1 VPNDPRIF
9 KEARDVTSVTKPVYN
24 VYDPTGHLWKRI
36 TFDEAN
42 ITVQL
47 HDANRHSDFTP
58 PKGIAQ
64 EKDAMADVPSPTSEI
79 QVYIQDVAAGET
91 LTALCTQS
99 TRTSRRLCA
108 RRRGEGGRVLALRR
122 AICGEG
128 AGTQV
133 ARGQRG
139 DHDRGRRTGIECQPR
154 PRRERVVGQ

>member
-36 TFDEAN
+36 TFDE
-42 ITVQL
+42 
-47 HDANRHSDFTP
+47 
-58 PKGIAQ
+58 
-64 EKDAMADVPSPTSEI
+64 
-79 QVYIQDVAAGET
+79 
-91 LTALCTQS
+91 
-99 TRTSRRLCA
+99 
-108 RRRGEGGRVLALRR
+108 